1 MIILVIADIIYA
13 AAGHETM
20 HNSFPGQVKTIMDLE
35 LFFDAL
41 TKVWLAG
48 EILIALFTTT
58 RKGQGR
64 IQDRGTQIILWVVIF
79 ASLRID
85 EWMHKLFPVDMPG
98 GYSWLRPLAFGIL
111 ILGLGVRVVAIVTLG
126 RAFSANVAT
135 HTGQRL
141 QRSGLYSLVRH
152 PSYLGLEL
160 ILLAF
165 ALHARTWACFAVV
178 LVPPTLAVLYRI
190 QVEETALRLA
200 FGAEY
205 EDYSRSKKRLIPG
218 LY

>member
-1 MIILVIADIIYA
+1 MNLESLFRVLTVAWLV
-13 AAGHETM
+13 
-20 HNSFPGQVKTIMDLE
+20 
-35 LFFDAL
+35 
-41 TKVWLAG
+41 G
-48 EILIALFTTT
+48 EILIAVLTTT
-58 RKGQGR
+58 WRGKGK
-64 IQDRGTQIILWVVIF
+64 IQDRGTQIILWIVIV

-85 EWMHKLFPVDMPG
+85 EWMHKFFPVDMPG
-98 GYSWLRPLAFGIL
+98 SDSWLRPVALGIL
-111 ILGLGVRVVAIVTLG
+111 ILGLGVRAVAVVTLG

-135 HTGQRL
+135 HAGQRL

-190 QVEETALRLA
+190 HVEETALRLA
-200 FGAEY
+200 FGADY
-205 EDYSRSKKRLIPG
+205 EEYSRSTKRLIPG
-218 LY
+218 VY